1 MVAFCFKI
9 RSSITFNTMIIER
22 ECCNQKYTFESVKY
36 IEQHKKAFI
45 CFDAV
50 IFSVKPLL

>member
-1 MVAFCFKI
+1 MVAFYFKI